1 MAGRAMKKDGRDQ
14 ADIVIRF
21 DYEQVPA
28 EYHADMQAD
37 AKAIRMRLIE
47 AAGTLM
53 DAGERL
59 LRWKDVLPHGAW
71 LPWVVAETGFS
82 PQWARDAINVYRRFQ
97 HTPLL
102 LMDLDL
108 ALPQTAVIRLATA
121 PDAAFEDVMDRLKE
135 GEKLRVVDVDDVIK
149 GHRKREKAET
159 LEGQAEAAPPD
170 TRPRAAD
177 MLLSMAD
184 RARDE
189 LAPAVVARLV
199 AVLHLI
205 EDAQARLATG
215 KSSKK
220 KLEGVLR
227 PHAQWLTD
235 ALEQLTQRVAVSDTK
250 PVHVTFLD
258 RQHHEP
264 GPWANVAAFLRD
276 LSHSSAWEK
285 IPADDV
291 PGLLQRGRDALEA
304 VLHPDERRSFFRML

>member
-1 MAGRAMKKDGRDQ
+1 MAGQAMRRDQ
-14 ADIVIRF
+14 HDRTDVVIRF
-21 DYEQVPA
+21 DYAQVPA

-47 AAGTLM
+47 AAGNLM

-82 PQWARDAINVYRRFQ
+82 AQWARDAINVYRRFR
-97 HTPLL
+97 HSPMLL
-102 LMDLDL
+102 IDHDL
-108 ALPQTAVIRLATA
+108 ALPQTALVRLATA
-121 PDAAFEDVMDRLKE
+121 PDAAFEDIMDRLKE
-135 GEKLRVVDVDDVIK
+135 GERLRVVDVDDVIK

-159 LEGQAEAAPPD
+159 LEGGAEAAPPD
-170 TRPRAAD
+170 TRPSAAD
-177 MLLSMAD
+177 ALRTMAD

-205 EDAQARLATG
+205 EDAQAGLAAG
-215 KSSKK
+215 KSNKK
-220 KLEGVLR
+220 RLEGALR

-235 ALEQLTQRVAVSDTK
+235 ALEQLTQRLAVSETK
-250 PVHVTFLD
+250 PVHVTFLN
-258 RQHHEP
+258 RQHHES
-264 GPWANVAAFLRD
+264 GPWADVAAFLRD

-285 IPADDV
+285 IPANGV
-291 PGLLQRGRDALEA
+291 PDLLRRGRETLEA
-304 VLHPDERRSFFRML
+304 VLHPDERRSFFRMH